1 MGKNFLRT
9 KIIATIG
16 PTSWNKETI
25 EKMLLAGTNV
35 FRLNF
40 SYFNDEKF
48 EEIINIIRESSTK
61 LKIPCAILADLQG
74 PKLRIGEI
82 KQGTALKNDSYIF
95 VTNNEIIGDENGF
108 TLRYDNFNELHKGD
122 QVLIDDGKIIL
133 RVEEIISEKELKA
146 KVIRGG
152 LLLSQKGLNIPHV
165 NLSIPSLTD
174 KDKEDIKNP
183 N

>member
-1 MGKNFLRT
+1 MRKNFLRT

-16 PTSWNKETI
+16 PTSWNRETI

-40 SYFNDEKF
+40 SHFNYEKF
-48 EEIINIIRESSTK
+48 EEIINIIRQTSTT

-82 KQGTALKNDSYIF
+82 KEGTILKNDSYIF
-95 VTNNEIIGDENGF
+95 ITNKEIIGDEDGF
-108 TLRYDNFNELHKGD
+108 TLRYDNFNELNKGD

-133 RVEEIISEKELKA
+133 TIEEILSEKELKA

-152 LLLSQKGLNIPHV
+152 L
-165 NLSIPSLTD
+165 
-174 KDKEDIKNP
+174 
-183 N
+183 